1 MRGNFR
7 GLSGKASL
15 SKVVFAFVPTKAL
28 PAGASQ
34 PHDVVMAEGFE
45 LTQLQQLETAQLKL
59 LEFQF
64 N

>member
-1 MRGNFR
+1 VVYQ
-7 GLSGKASL
+7 GKQVYRRL
-15 SKVVFAFVPTKAL
+15 CLAL
-28 PAGASQ
+28 CLPKPSQLEPANQ